1 MLQTVTYVT
10 VTVTVTQ
17 SCITQKSIEGFRT
30 ITLYSIL
37 TTYQP
42 YG

>member
-30 ITLYSIL
+30 ISIL